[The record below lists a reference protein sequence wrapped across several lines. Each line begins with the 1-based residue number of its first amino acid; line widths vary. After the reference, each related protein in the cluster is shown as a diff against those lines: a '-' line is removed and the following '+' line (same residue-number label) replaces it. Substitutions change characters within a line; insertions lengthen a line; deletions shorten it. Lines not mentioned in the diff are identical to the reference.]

1 MQISDVFQT
10 CDCFRTIFLPPIY
23 QILFK
28 FNSVIT
34 FRIIQSS
41 FRFRAKPIGEDEN
54 DILFYFFTF
63 RKDTTLVNL
72 ECQAKTRKEFN
83 WERQRSNISQK
94 GRKLV
99 FRHSSLQESLS
110 PLFFRCFVSQMD
122 NSPPSLPL
130 KNKLVWPRGTASE
143 HANSI
148 SVHFS
153 ASSTRDAIESSSPCL
168 PYLRQREG
176 IWNLELTSLVPFFD
190 RFLSSLGV

>member
-1 MQISDVFQT
+1 MQNRSERM
-10 CDCFRTIFLPPIY
+10 RTIFFFIFL
-23 QILFK
+23 LFEK
-28 FNSVIT
+28 T
-34 FRIIQSS
+34 Q
-41 FRFRAKPIGEDEN
+41 
-54 DILFYFFTF
+54 LY
-63 RKDTTLVNL
+63 

-122 NSPPSLPL
+122 NSPHSLPL

-168 PYLRQREG
+168 PYLRQKWR
-176 IWNLELTSLVPFFD
+176 NLEFGTHLSRPLFRPFP
-190 RFLSSLGV
+190 LELGCLR